1 MCPTRCS
8 SIRTNPLMSGHGKK
22 GDTPESHGGRGDAAS
37 PTGSQTS
44 ELGGGTHPPV
54 HPLDEVLTGDEIEA
68 LRITEEKLKQV
79 CPITNHTQ
87 DSLAADKQ
95 LNRLCRV
102 YSLFILPQTNL
113 LCRVYSLL

>member
-1 MCPTRCS
+1 MP
-8 SIRTNPLMSGHGKK
+8 GHGKK

-95 LNRLCRV
+95 LNRLCHV